1 MYHVL
6 LAVKNLRRTQA
17 LMETF
22 GKRDHMLKNPRRCAG
37 EPGKL
42 EDWKAT
48 GQELKIDIRWE
59 RSM

>member
-1 MYHVL
+1 
-6 LAVKNLRRTQA
+6 
-17 LMETF
+17 METF

-48 GQELKIDIRWE
+48 GQELEIDIWWE